1 MGHSDP
7 MGTFD
12 VNSRV
17 GGGHFDAGGGKFAM
31 LTDGGR
37 KEEALESAMMPKSAS
52 SSCAGALADDYCS

>member
-1 MGHSDP
+1 
-7 MGTFD
+7 MGT
-12 VNSRV
+12 SEA

>member
-17 GGGHFDAGGGKFAM
+17 GGGHFDAGGGKFAI
-31 LTDGGR
+31 LTEGGR
-37 KEEALESAMMPKSAS
+37 KEEAFESEMMLKSAS
-52 SSCAGALADDYCS
+52 WSCAGALSDD